1 QPYFELKIL
10 NSQNQVIHCGQQHYT
25 AASNIPGF
33 MHAGNNVWYKPWTT
47 VGIKLADYVGQ
58 PVTVIVTNA
67 DCSRSGHFGYGY
79 VDFICPQNMVAQ
91 AINFCEYDSSAI
103 LTVPNISPGATYLWS
118 TGETTPTITIN
129 PQNFND
135 STIQCYVTPP
145 DVPTGCGF
153 WYTFPI
159 NVNPLPIINVTSNPS
174 IICYGES
181 SLLSVNGANTYVW
194 SHSLGSGIT
203 KTVTPTTSTTYSVT
217 GTDINN
223 CSNTATITVTV
234 NPIPDISIT
243 ADQTLCHNTQTTP
256 INFTSSVTNTVF
268 NWTNNNT
275 TIGLAA
281 SGNGNIPS
289 FTVTNT
295 GPSPQIATIIATPSF
310 TNNGLTCTGNSDTFL
325 ITVNPIPDVAS
336 VSDQSLCAK
345 LLTTPINFISTVN
358 NTLFSWINDNPSIGL
373 ASSGNGNIPSFTV
386 INESLELQTATIIVT
401 PSFTNNGVTCTGVS
415 ETFLINVYPLTIA
428 GFSVLP
434 NHTSE
439 DDGLVN
445 IIDYS
450 IGATSWYYDF
460 GVEDDV
466 NDIFTEREPIY
477 RYNYEGNY
485 TIMQIVN
492 NQYNC
497 PDTAYNDVIV
507 KPSIIFYI
515 PNAFTPNEDDKNE
528 F

>member
-1 QPYFELKIL
+1 
-10 NSQNQVIHCGQQHYT
+10 S
-25 AASNIPGF
+25 S
-33 MHAGNNVWYKPWTT
+33 
-47 VGIKLADYVGQ
+47 
-58 PVTVIVTNA
+58 
-67 DCSRSGHFGYGY
+67 
-79 VDFICPQNMVAQ
+79 PQ
-91 AINFCEYDSSAI
+91 
-103 LTVPNISPGATYLWS
+103 
-118 TGETTPTITIN
+118 
-129 PQNFND
+129 
-135 STIQCYVTPP
+135 
-145 DVPTGCGF
+145 
-153 WYTFPI
+153 
-159 NVNPLPIINVTSNPS
+159 
-174 IICYGES
+174 
-181 SLLSVNGANTYVW
+181 
-194 SHSLGSGIT
+194 
-203 KTVTPTTSTTYSVT
+203 
-217 GTDINN
+217 
-223 CSNTATITVTV
+223 TATIIATPSFTNNGVTCTGSSDTFLITV
-234 NPIPDISIT
+234 NPIPDISAT
-243 ADQTLCHNTQTTP
+243 ADQTLCHNTQTTA

-268 NWTNNNT
+268 NWTNDNT

-281 SGNGNIPS
+281 SGSGNISS
-289 FTVTNT
+289 FTATNT
-295 GPSPQIATIIATPSF
+295 GSSPQTATIIATPSF
-310 TNNGLTCTGNSDTFL
+310 TNNGVTCTGSSDTFL
-325 ITVNPIPDVAS
+325 ITVNPIPDIAS
-336 VSDQSLCAK
+336 VSDQSLCAN
-345 LLTTPINFISTVN
+345 LLTTPINFVSTVN

-373 ASSGNGNIPSFTV
+373 PSSGSGNIPSFTV

-528 F
+528 FFMPYGFNVSPLEYEFRIYDRWGKQLFYTTDINQGWDGKYKGEYVKQDMYVYMVKVRLEDGPQVFRGSVYLLK